1 MHSIFLVE
9 RKKMLQKYSN
19 TLYLQD
25 REDIVRGKG
34 SIISNIFGSY
44 QKALDLSRQ
53 RYQNLY
59 TERAANALQF
69 YNEFLKQLL
78 LTFDDFNDEITR
90 RGIKREVETF
100 FDRDSIQF
108 VAIDGTCKKDPFNDF
123 MVFSSIAY
131 GVRGEVALR
140 GDPPS
145 LHYKRRKM
153 DEDVSFVA
161 YVPVPFAEL
170 SDVADPEKLE
180 DFIVSEQDKIN
191 LSSIHNSL
199 MQLSEI
205 YLAYEMAR
213 STDPD
218 RPRLI
223 LMDHSPSS
231 IMASADVGVKRIG
244 LASRPDIDA
253 SNIGLLGYKVGRRL
267 LDRGDAYVAYAHP
280 FNRELDLPST
290 KRFRLYNA
298 LIAEGTRNKA
308 RAINLEQFAIA
319 NGLTIEEIESHFDRN
334 SKVIAEIAEYNRR
347 TKIFTPKFDY
357 AASWWDSKR
366 LFEDICYRLFKEK
379 DQEALIYDAPDEDNP
394 TKTRRRWM
402 SPYDISFLISI
413 GIRALIEEC
422 WKNKVMLLGIV
433 KDSQSR
439 YFSRNY
445 YGMMR
450 YAGVYDEID
459 VKPLPWTDRILLED
473 IALQANSLSSPWST
487 VEFDSSFM
495 TLHMGKPEGKTN
507 PLPMGVKG
515 DVVNQE
521 RLFARSLGQFFL
533 RRRPNKSLP
542 LMGHVIF
549 IDRLLHPEWDQ
560 NLCSS
565 GVEIKT
571 KELGKINPF
580 LHQNKD
586 QENTGQR
593 IAMYLLDTL
602 TRNLFAEA
610 IGYPDPLHKADWGAK
625 TVGRRVAQIVA
636 DSEIAFRVSP
646 ISKAF
651 RTLRDSAKR

>member
-1 MHSIFLVE
+1 MA
-9 RKKMLQKYSN
+9 
-19 TLYLQD
+19 
-25 REDIVRGKG
+25 GKG

-44 QKALDLSRQ
+44 RESLDLSRE
-53 RYQNLY
+53 RYLRLY

-69 YNEFLKQLL
+69 H
-78 LTFDDFNDEITR
+78 DDFLNELLVSFDGFQDEIVR
-90 RGIKREVETF
+90 RRIKREVEAF
-100 FDRDSIQF
+100 FGRDTIQF

-131 GVRGEVALR
+131 GVRGEVSLQ
-140 GDPPS
+140 GDPPT
-145 LHYKRRKM
+145 LLYKRRKM

-170 SDVADPEKLE
+170 SDVADPDRLE
-180 DFIVSEQDKIN
+180 DFTVSEHDKIN

-213 STDPD
+213 STDPE

-253 SNIGLLGYKVGRRL
+253 GTIGLLGYRVGRRL

-280 FNRELDLPST
+280 FNEDLNLPTT

-298 LIAEGTRNKA
+298 LIAEGTKNKG
-308 RAINLEQFAIA
+308 RPIDINQFALD
-319 NGLTIEEIESHFDRN
+319 NNLTIDEIESHFDRN
-334 SKVIAEIAEYNRR
+334 SEVRRQIADYDRR
-347 TKIFTPKFDY
+347 TKIFTPKFDF

-379 DQEALIYDAPDEDNP
+379 DQEALIYDAPDEDDP
-394 TKTRRRWM
+394 SQTRRRWM
-402 SPYDISFLISI
+402 SPHDISFLMSI
-413 GIRALIEEC
+413 GIRGLIEEC
-422 WKNKVMLLGIV
+422 WKNKVMLVGLV

-450 YAGVYDEID
+450 YAKVYDEID

-473 IALQANSLSSPWST
+473 IALQTDTLNSPWAT
-487 VEFDSSFM
+487 VEFDSAFM
-495 TLHMGKPEGKTN
+495 TLHMGRPEGKTE
-507 PLPMGVKG
+507 PQPMGVKG

-533 RRRPNKSLP
+533 QRRPGKSMP

-549 IDRLLHPEWDQ
+549 IDRLLHAELDSG
-560 NLCSS
+560 LCAS
-565 GVEIKT
+565 GPDIST
-571 KELGKINPF
+571 KELGTIKPF
-580 LHQNKD
+580 LHQNNSLD
-586 QENTGQR
+586 NPGQR
-593 IAMYLLDTL
+593 IAMYFLNTL

-636 DSEIAFRVSP
+636 DSEITFRANPV
-646 ISKAF
+646 SKAF
-651 RTLRDSAKR
+651 RTIRDSAKR